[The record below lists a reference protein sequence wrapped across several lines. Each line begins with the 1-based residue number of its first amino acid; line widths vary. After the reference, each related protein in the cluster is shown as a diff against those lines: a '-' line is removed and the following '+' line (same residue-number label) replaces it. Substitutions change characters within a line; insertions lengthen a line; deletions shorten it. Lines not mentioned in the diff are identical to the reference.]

1 MDIRKFFGARE
12 KRQLPEI
19 SNSGSDEHEGVDK
32 IPKSSNE
39 PSTSYDP
46 NIRNADP
53 STSKKLTNKESFE
66 NDIGKWVG
74 RSNHLTTS
82 QKMDILKRC
91 WMPSENYNFSDDAI
105 AVGSKKKF
113 NHSWLQTYAPWL
125 TYSKILK
132 GALCLYCVLF
142 PPKKVQGVLGSFII
156 KPFTRYKDIH
166 EGCRNHISNNW
177 HQGATEAAK
186 SFMEEVP
193 INIMMVSGHQKV
205 LEQNQKIISS
215 IISNVLFCGTHDLPF
230 RGKGQNEGV
239 FYDLIQMRIEAGD
252 QYLQNHI
259 EKGKR
264 NAIYTSPQIQ
274 NEIIN
279 ISGTVIKDCI
289 INDVKKVVAFSI
301 MADETADISGTE
313 QLSIGIRF
321 FDDEK
326 RAIREKFLGFIEL
339 HAMDAVNI
347 ASAIDY
353 FIQNEGYDGCATMVG
368 KINGVQTILREKYPH
383 VVNDLNCVPEI
394 HNTIS
399 TVKDIINFF
408 RESVLRRK
416 CISNIPAFCETRW
429 SQKYRSISIF
439 KENFEIIVHALD
451 KLSKDGNTATR
462 KVAFQLS
469 AVANKS
475 IFIMSVILIAKYPK
489 LLEPVVNALQSKYLD
504 LLKCSNFIKKIVVIV
519 KDHREH
525 ADTEIQELL
534 TAANITPEN
543 IGAEINLPRIVKQQ
557 QHRSNPPALN
567 SAGFWKRSLL
577 IPYLDSFKS
586 SLERR
591 FSDENLPAFSL
602 LLLHPSNMLGMNTKE
617 FKLKINNFAN
627 YYQIKDLESE
637 AELWYNIC
645 KEKKLAKSKLSDME
659 MTLHISLAQP
669 CTTSTIERSFSTLR
683 RVKTWL
689 GSTMTENRLNGLC
702 ILSVYKKLLDEKKE
716 EIQQKILSR
725 FCEDSRRLSLLAHV
739 QRRLNEYVPIA
750 VVVVVDDM
758 AIAAAFGPVA
768 KDTNYYN
775 VIILSTMTH
784 FHGVLFYN
792 SPRGAGCTYS
802 IQRRAST
809 DIK

>member
-1 MDIRKFFGARE
+1 
-12 KRQLPEI
+12 
-19 SNSGSDEHEGVDK
+19 
-32 IPKSSNE
+32 
-39 PSTSYDP
+39 
-46 NIRNADP
+46 
-53 STSKKLTNKESFE
+53 
-66 NDIGKWVG
+66 
-74 RSNHLTTS
+74 
-82 QKMDILKRC
+82 MDILKRC
-91 WMPSENYNFSDDAI
+91 WTPPENYNFSEDAI
-105 AVGSKKKF
+105 AVGSKRKF
-113 NHSWLQTYAPWL
+113 NHSWLQAYAPWL
-125 TYSKILK
+125 AYSKILK

-166 EGCRNHISNNW
+166 ENCRNHISNNW

-186 SFMEEVP
+186 SFVEEVP
-193 INIMMVSGHQKV
+193 INIMMVSGHQKI
-205 LEQNQKIISS
+205 LEQNRKIISS

-230 RGKGQNEGV
+230 RGKGQN
-239 FYDLIQMRIEAGD
+239 EAGD

-289 INDVKKVVAFSI
+289 INDVKKAVAFSI

-326 RAIREKFLGFIEL
+326 RAIREEFLGFIEL
-339 HAMDAVNI
+339 HATDAVNI
-347 ASAIDY
+347 ASAIDH
-353 FIQNEGYDGCATMVG
+353 FIQNKGLDGTKLVGQGYDGCATMAG

-383 VVNDLNCVPEI
+383 ALFFHCASHKLNLVVNDLNCVPEI
-394 HNTIS
+394 RNTIS

-416 CISNIPAFCETRW
+416 CIPNIPAFCETRW

-462 KVAFQLS
+462 KVAFQLY

-475 IFIMSVILIAKYPK
+475 IFIMSVILIAKYSK
-489 LLEPVVNALQSKYLD
+489 LLEPVVNALQSKNLD
-504 LLKCSNFIKKIVVIV
+504 LLKCSNFIKKIVVMV

-525 ADTEIQELL
+525 ADTEIKELL
-534 TAANITPEN
+534 TAANIAAEN

-567 SAGFWKRSLL
+567 SAEFWKRSLL
-577 IPYLDSFKS
+577 IPYLDSLIS

-591 FSDENLPAFSL
+591 FSDENIPAFSL
-602 LLLHPSNMLGMNTKE
+602 LLLHPSNMLDMNTKE
-617 FKLKINNFAN
+617 FKLKINDFAN

-637 AELWYNIC
+637 AELWYNIW

-659 MTLHISLAQP
+659 MSEVVEETDIFFPKIKQALHISLAQP
-669 CTTSTIERSFSTLR
+669 CTTCTIERSFSTLR

-689 GSTMTENRLNGLC
+689 RSTLTENRLNGLC
-702 ILSVYKKLLDEKKE
+702 ILSVYRKLLDEKKE
-716 EIQQKILSR
+716 EMQQKILSR
-725 FCEDSRRLSLLAHV
+725 FCEDSRRLSLFIEKDDIDYKEGNSCSRSLSESSSDFRTRTKTHYWRSKLP
-739 QRRLNEYVPIA
+739 QKCRR
-750 VVVVVDDM
+750 
-758 AIAAAFGPVA
+758 
-768 KDTNYYN
+768 
-775 VIILSTMTH
+775 
-784 FHGVLFYN
+784 
-792 SPRGAGCTYS
+792 
-802 IQRRAST
+802 
-809 DIK
+809 

>member
-1 MDIRKFFGARE
+1 MGVVTSSRDGDDTAHNAISGALRRE
-12 KRQLPEI
+12 KRKLPEI
-19 SNSGSDEHEGVDK
+19 SSSGTDEHEGIYK

-39 PSTSYDP
+39 PSTSYDR
-46 NIRNADP
+46 NTRNADP
-53 STSKKLTNKESFE
+53 STSKKLTNKERFE
-66 NDIGKWVG
+66 NDIGQWVG

-91 WMPSENYNFSDDAI
+91 WTPPENYNFSEDAI
-105 AVGSKKKF
+105 
-113 NHSWLQTYAPWL
+113 
-125 TYSKILK
+125 
-132 GALCLYCVLF
+132 CLYCVLF
-142 PPKKVQGVLGSFII
+142 PPKKVQGVLGFI

-205 LEQNQKIISS
+205 LEQNRKIISS

-230 RGKGQNEGV
+230 RGKGQNEVV

-289 INDVKKVVAFSI
+289 INDVKKAVAFSI

-326 RAIREKFLGFIEL
+326 RAIREEFLGFIEL

-347 ASAIDY
+347 ASAIDH
-353 FIQNEGYDGCATMVG
+353 FIQNEGLDGTKLVGQGYDGCATMAG

-383 VVNDLNCVPEI
+383 ALFFHCASHKLNLVVNDLNCVPEI
-394 HNTIS
+394 RNTIS

-408 RESVLRRK
+408 REAVLRRK
-416 CISNIPAFCETRW
+416 CIPNIPAFCETRW

-462 KVAFQLS
+462 KVAFQLY
-469 AVANKS
+469 AVANK
-475 IFIMSVILIAKYPK
+475 
-489 LLEPVVNALQSKYLD
+489 
-504 LLKCSNFIKKIVVIV
+504 
-519 KDHREH
+519 
-525 ADTEIQELL
+525 T
-534 TAANITPEN
+534 
-543 IGAEINLPRIVKQQ
+543 
-557 QHRSNPPALN
+557 LN
-567 SAGFWKRSLL
+567 SAEFWKRSLL
-577 IPYLDSFKS
+577 IPYLDSLIS

-591 FSDENLPAFSL
+591 FSDENIPAFSL
-602 LLLHPSNMLGMNTKE
+602 LLLHPSNMLDMNTKE
-617 FKLKINNFAN
+617 FKLKINDFAN

-637 AELWYNIC
+637 AELWYNIW

-659 MTLHISLAQP
+659 ISEVVEETDIFFPKIKQALHISLAQL
-669 CTTSTIERSFSTLR
+669 CTTCTIERPFSTLR

-689 GSTMTENRLNGLC
+689 RSTMTENRLNGLC
-702 ILSVYKKLLDEKKE
+702 ILSVHRKLLDEKKE
-716 EIQQKILSR
+716 EMQQKILSR
-725 FCEDSRRLSLLAHV
+725 FCEDSRRLSLL
-739 QRRLNEYVPIA
+739 
-750 VVVVVDDM
+750 
-758 AIAAAFGPVA
+758 
-768 KDTNYYN
+768 
-775 VIILSTMTH
+775 
-784 FHGVLFYN
+784 
-792 SPRGAGCTYS
+792 
-802 IQRRAST
+802 
-809 DIK
+809 